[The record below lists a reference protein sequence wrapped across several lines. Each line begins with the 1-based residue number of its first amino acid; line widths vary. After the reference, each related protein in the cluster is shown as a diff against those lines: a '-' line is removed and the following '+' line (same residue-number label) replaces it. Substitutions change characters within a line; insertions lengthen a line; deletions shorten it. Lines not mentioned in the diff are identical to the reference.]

1 MSRLI
6 ISSICEDG
14 TMAADT
20 RFYPLTIAEVRPET
34 ETAVCIS
41 FTVPDELRETFRF
54 IQGQFLTLKT
64 LINGEE
70 VRRSYSI
77 CSGVHDG
84 RLQVGIKRVRGGKFS
99 NHANDHFKVGDVVE
113 VMPPQGSFHSPLDAS
128 HAKRYMCLAAGSG
141 ITPIL
146 SIIKTILVEE
156 PLSQVTLI
164 YGNRRSNSVM
174 FKEELGFLKNRYLT
188 RLQWINIMSE
198 EDQGT
203 DLLNGIIDNAKGTA
217 LHKSRLINI
226 KAADEVFI
234 CGPEAMMSEV
244 SRGFRAVG
252 FTDERIH
259 YELFANSSA
268 DAATLLEKSQ
278 QRIDTYGEEK
288 TSKVTV
294 IVDGRAL
301 QFELATV
308 GQNILDAG
316 IRNGM
321 ELPYA
326 CKAGVCSTCKAKLVK
341 GQVDMDIHHG
351 LEAHE
356 IAAGY
361 ILTCQAHPVSDE
373 VVVDFDQR

>member
-1 MSRLI
+1 M
-6 ISSICEDG
+6 
-14 TMAADT
+14 ADT
-20 RFYPLTIAEVRPET
+20 RFYPLTISEIKPET
-34 ETAVCIS
+34 DTAVCVS
-41 FTVPDELRETFRF
+41 FKVPPELTETFKF
-54 IQGQFLTLKT
+54 VQGQFLTLKAD
-64 LINGEE
+64 IEGED

-84 RLQVGIKRVRGGKFS
+84 HLRVGIKRVRGGKFS
-99 NHANDHFKVGDVVE
+99 NYANDHFKVGDTIE
-113 VMPPQGSFHSPLDAS
+113 VMPPQGSFNSPLNSAN
-128 HAKRYMCLAAGSG
+128 AKNYMCLAGGSG

-146 SIIKTILVEE
+146 SIMKTILVEE
-156 PLSQVTLI
+156 PMSQVTLI

-174 FKEELGFLKNRYLT
+174 FKDELSFLKNKYMSRF
-188 RLQWINIMSE
+188 QWINIMNE
-198 EDQGT
+198 EDQGA
-203 DLLNGIIDNAKGTA
+203 DLLNGKIDNQKGSA

-226 KAADEVFI
+226 KTTDEAFI

-244 SRGFRAVG
+244 SRGFRASG
-252 FTDERIH
+252 LSDEQIH

-268 DAATLLEKSQ
+268 DAATLLEKAQ
-278 QRIDTYGEEK
+278 QRIETYGEEK

-294 IVDGRAL
+294 IADGRSL
-301 QFELATV
+301 QFDLATV

-316 IRNGM
+316 IHNGLD
-321 ELPYA
+321 LPYA